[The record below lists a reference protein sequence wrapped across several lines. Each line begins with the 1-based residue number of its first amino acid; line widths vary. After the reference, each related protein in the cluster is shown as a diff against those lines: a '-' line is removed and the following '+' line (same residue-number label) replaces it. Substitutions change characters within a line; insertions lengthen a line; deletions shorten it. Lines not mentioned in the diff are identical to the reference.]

1 MKKPVLFILLLLMV
15 LLLGS
20 CGRTKQFDLTKY
32 VQYELSGLNGKG
44 KMFLSLDEQ
53 LYADV
58 LEKNEK
64 ISAEALRK
72 IIERDVVL
80 SASRDRLLANGDE
93 AVIEVSVLSE
103 DADLKKTGIQLVPGS
118 KKVTV
123 AGLPEARE
131 VDLTQDLLIEA
142 QGFDGEGTVSA
153 VFAEKLYNTIADLS
167 KDMTTEKAR
176 ELLQASVPITAN
188 RSGDL
193 ADGDEITV
201 TVDVSNANAA
211 FLEQGLV
218 LSGGT
223 VSYTVSG
230 LKPLKHITASD
241 IVSYSLTGTA
251 PYLTVDFSLSEK
263 TPQELKPYITLP
275 AGKRLTFRK
284 GEVREFEIKYNE
296 EELKKRGYV
305 CDEAAFPV
313 SPDGLEIEKYLE
325 ELSEINETDMQKL
338 KDEAGEAAYA
348 TALYETKHLTYN
360 EGNVFGDTLEK
371 VSLSSMILF
380 VRKQYSDS
388 KPFNYLMLVYEAD
401 YAPTTSIGE
410 HNDQMYVTLTYEN
423 ATLDPSGNII
433 GSEPAVEIKLPES
446 VETDIAVLKAD
457 YKSEEIREETGGE
470 NSEEAGEENS
480 EENNGD

>member
-1 MKKPVLFILLLLMV
+1 MKKPVLIILLLLMV

-20 CGRTKQFDLTKY
+20 CGRTKQIDLSKY
-32 VQYELSGLNGKG
+32 VQYEISGLNGKG
-44 KMFLSLDEQ
+44 KMFLALDEQ
-53 LYADV
+53 LYADA

-80 SASRDRLLANGDE
+80 SSSKDRLLANGDE

-103 DADLKKTGIQLVPGS
+103 DADLKKAGIQLMPGS
-118 KKVTV
+118 RTVTA

-131 VDLTQDLLIEA
+131 IDLTRDLLISA
-142 QGFDGEGTVSA
+142 QGFDGDGTVSA

-167 KDMTTEKAR
+167 RDMTTKEAR
-176 ELLQASVPITAN
+176 ELLQASVPITADKS
-188 RSGDL
+188 SGL

-201 TVDVSNANAA
+201 TVDASNANAA

-230 LKPLKHITASD
+230 LKPMKHITASD
-241 IVSYSLTGTA
+241 VVSYTLTGTA
-251 PYLTVDFSLSEK
+251 PYLTVEFSLSEK
-263 TPQELKPYITLP
+263 TPLELTQVITIP
-275 AGKRLTFRK
+275 GNKQLTFRR
-284 GEVREFEIKYNE
+284 GESREFEIKYNE

-305 CDEAAFPV
+305 CDEATFTV
-313 SPDGLEIEKYLE
+313 SPNGFALEKYLE
-325 ELSEINETDMQKL
+325 ELSEISETDGQKL
-338 KDEAGEAAYA
+338 KNETGEAAYA

-360 EGNVFGDTLEK
+360 EGNVFGDTLDR
-371 VSLSSMILF
+371 VSLLSTILF
-380 VRKQYSDS
+380 IRKQYSDS

-401 YAPTTSIGE
+401 YSPTTSIGD
-410 HNDQMYVTLTYEN
+410 HNDTMYITLTYEN

-457 YKSEEIREETGGE
+457 YKPEEIREETGGE